1 MISASQIKDHME
13 VKSVDGKHIGTVD
26 HMDGESR
33 IKLTKQDSR
42 DGKHHE
48 IPLDWVDHVDAHVH
62 LSKKAPTFRPPGPT
76 SRTNVSCPCGRPPRP
91 PAPMRGREWRH
102 DHFPPHHAVS
112 SAAPVPRQVPL
123 SILFASQ
130 ISDVGADSR
139 RAAQDVQKLSHMRQ
153 VFCCIPIL
161 ITI

>member
-33 IKLTKQDSR
+33 IKLTRQDSR

-62 LSKKAPTFRPPGPT
+62 LSMKA
-76 SRTNVSCPCGRPPRP
+76 
-91 PAPMRGREWRH
+91 A
-102 DHFPPHHAVS
+102 
-112 SAAPVPRQVPL
+112 
-123 SILFASQ
+123 
-130 ISDVGADSR
+130 
-139 RAAQDVQKLSHMRQ
+139 DVQSKWTDM
-153 VFCCIPIL
+153 PN
-161 ITI
+161 